1 MWLGKV
7 KLLCCVLWF
16 HQTVV
21 CSLII
26 ICGFLCHWFFP
37 FLLRLK
43 KARYSVQCFLTLLL
57 YQWSL
62 LVNCDHFLVLIVNP
76 WSDVD
81 QFVHTVFLDIIPL
94 ETHHCHLTY
103 VSGSVPRFKQTCLKY
118 HCHCFCSVNATVI
131 LSFGDYF
138 ACLYY
143 LLFYN
148 NNNNNLL

>member
-37 FLLRLK
+37 FLLLLK
-43 KARYSVQCFLTLLL
+43 KTKILC
-57 YQWSL
+57 
-62 LVNCDHFLVLIVNP
+62 
-76 WSDVD
+76 
-81 QFVHTVFLDIIPL
+81 TVFPDFAPISVVFPGELWPFSGSICKSVVWCRPVCACCVPW
-94 ETHHCHLTY
+94 HYSFHLTY
-103 VSGSVPRFKQTCLKY
+103 GSGSVPRFKQTCLKY